1 MARILVIGGYG
12 AFGSRV
18 AERLARDGRHEIVI
32 AGRTASRAAG
42 AATTLA
48 ARCPNATITSAVCD
62 AMSAAAA
69 DIAALAPRVVI
80 NASGPFQAQ
89 DYALARAC
97 IGSGSHYIDLADAR
111 AFVAGIG
118 ALDTAAKSAGVS
130 VISGASTVPGLSSAV
145 VAAYRDAFARLE
157 TIDIGVSPGNHFDP
171 GLATTQ
177 SILGYVGRPIPMR
190 IATRRSPWRR
200 SNAPTKTRVDREMRT
215 VHGWQGLVR
224 HRFPGLGHRLMGYAE
239 VPDLDLFPGHDP
251 NLKTVRMVA
260 GVEVAP
266 FHLGLWAASWLVR
279 AGLIRDLPAW
289 APLLLA
295 IKRRFRF
302 LGTDRGAMF
311 VTMTGVAPPGKPRR
325 LDWHLI
331 ARSAHGPYVPALPSV
346 ILALKLA
353 NGAPVPTGAMP
364 CFELFTLAEFATA
377 AAGLDLEFSL
387 ERTP

>member
-18 AERLARDGRHEIVI
+18 AERLARDGCHELVI
-32 AGRTASRAAG
+32 AGRSASRAAD
-42 AATTLA
+42 AAA
-48 ARCPNATITSAVCD
+48 ALVAHFPAAKITSAVCD
-62 AMSAAAA
+62 ATRATAAE
-69 DIAALAPRVVI
+69 IAALAPRVVV

-97 IGSGSHYIDLADAR
+97 IASGSHYIDLADAR
-111 AFVAGIG
+111 GFVTGIA

-145 VAAYRDAFARLE
+145 VAAYRDVFARLE

-239 VPDLDLFPGHDP
+239 VPDLDLFPAHDP
-251 NLKTVRMVA
+251 NLKTVRMFA

-279 AGLIRDLPAW
+279 AGLVRDLPAW

-295 IKRRFRF
+295 MKRRFRI
-302 LGTDRGAMF
+302 LGTDRGGMF
-311 VTMTGVAPPGKPRR
+311 VTMTGAALPGGPLR
-325 LDWHLI
+325 LDWHLV
-331 ARSAHGPYVPALPSV
+331 ARSGHGPYVPALPSV

-353 NGAPVPTGAMP
+353 SGEPVPPGAMP
-364 CFELFTLAEFATA
+364 CFELFTLAQFA
-377 AAGLDLEFSL
+377 AAAGGLDLEFSL
-387 ERTP
+387 ERCP